1 MPNRPSVCIIGAGLT
16 GLVCARRLA
25 QRGFRVQVVEQHSTP
40 GGMLASVR
48 IGHEYIELIPH
59 HLRKS
64 DRNTLSLLKE
74 LGLHEDIAWYDS
86 YWYGRAGRKKL
97 GYPEKGFH
105 SLISALS
112 QEITDQGGIIYYG
125 YTVMDIDATVE
136 SKRQY
141 HVSCVLSDCTT
152 IVLDTDIV
160 LFTGSC
166 RNLAH
171 ITHNLD
177 LPTDFR
183 DPLLDITY
191 KANMSLLLVMKSQ
204 FTGCFSRPF
213 GEDFPFQRLIQHTN
227 LVGERRYGGH
237 ILYLCGSFQTAH
249 PMWTQSDAD
258 VFKTFFKHL
267 QKLNPTLVRSDIKT
281 WRLSRTRYA
290 LPTSLPEMPLAAPLP
305 GLFLCSMAMINDG
318 HEPAEYRMD
327 PTIALANETARMIED
342 SVSDKYLRDTGTVI
356 ERIY

>member
-1 MPNRPSVCIIGAGLT
+1 MPNRPSICIVGAGLT
-16 GLVCARRLA
+16 GLVCARKLA

-40 GGMLASVR
+40 GGMLSSVR
-48 IGHEYIELIPH
+48 IGHEYIELLPH
-59 HLRKS
+59 HIRKN
-64 DRNTLSLLKE
+64 DRNVLALLKE
-74 LGLHEDIAWYDS
+74 LGLHEDISWHDS

-125 YTVMDIDATVE
+125 YTVMDIDVSE
-136 SKRQY
+136 DEKRQY
-141 HVSCVLSDCTT
+141 RVSCVLSDCTT
-152 IVLDTDIV
+152 IVLDSDVV

-183 DPLLDITY
+183 DPLMDITY
-191 KANMSLLLVMKSQ
+191 KANMSLLLVMKSP

-213 GEDFPFQRLIQHTN
+213 GDDYPFQRIIQHTN

-237 ILYLCGSFQTAH
+237 ILYLSGSFHTSH

-258 VFKTFFKHL
+258 VFKAFFKSL
-267 QKLNPTLVRSDIKT
+267 QKLSPSLVRSDIKT
-281 WRLSRTRYA
+281 WRLTRTRYA
-290 LPTSLPEMPLAAPLP
+290 LPTSVPELPLTSPLP
-305 GLFLCSMAMINDG
+305 GLFLSSLAMVGDNVVSS
-318 HEPAEYRMD
+318 EYRMD
-327 PTIALANETARMIED
+327 PTIALAGETVKMIEE
-342 SVSDKYLRDTGTVI
+342 SISGRSLPGTGTVI

>member
-1 MPNRPSVCIIGAGLT
+1 MPNRPSICIIGAGLT

-25 QRGFRVQVVEQHSTP
+25 QNGFRVQVVEQHSTP
-40 GGMLASVR
+40 GGMLSSVR

-59 HLRKS
+59 HIRKS
-64 DRNTLSLLKE
+64 DRNVVSLLKE
-74 LGLHEDIAWYDS
+74 LGLHEDISWYDS

-105 SLISALS
+105 TLISALS
-112 QEITDQGGIIYYG
+112 QEITDQGGIVYYG
-125 YTVMDIDATVE
+125 YTVMDIDVTNDPR
-136 SKRQY
+136 RQY

-152 IVLDTDIV
+152 IVLDADIV

-171 ITHNLD
+171 ITHSLD

-183 DPLLDITY
+183 DPLMDITY

-213 GEDFPFQRLIQHTN
+213 GDDFPFQRIIQHTN

-237 ILYLCGSFQTAH
+237 ILYLCGSFQTSH

-258 VFKTFFKHL
+258 VFKTFLKHL
-267 QKLNPTLVRSDIKT
+267 QKLNPATVRSDIKT
-281 WRLSRTRYA
+281 WRLTRTRYA
-290 LPTSLPEMPLAAPLP
+290 LPTSSPELPLRTPLP
-305 GLFLCSMAMINDG
+305 GLFLCSLAMVSEIR
-318 HEPAEYRMD
+318 EKAEYRMD
-327 PTIALANETARMIED
+327 PTVALANETARIIEE
-342 SVSDKYLRDTGTVI
+342 SVLREPLRDTGTVI

>member
-1 MPNRPSVCIIGAGLT
+1 MTA
-16 GLVCARRLA
+16 
-25 QRGFRVQVVEQHSTP
+25 TP
-40 GGMLASVR
+40 FLCS
-48 IGHEYIELIPH
+48 
-59 HLRKS
+59 
-64 DRNTLSLLKE
+64 RNS
-74 LGLHEDIAWYDS
+74 G
-86 YWYGRAGRKKL
+86 GRAGRKKL

-105 SLISALS
+105 SLVSALS
-112 QEITDQGGIIYYG
+112 QEITDHDGIIYYG
-125 YTVMDIDATVE
+125 YTVMDIDATFE
-136 SKRQY
+136 GKRQY
-141 HVSCVLSDCTT
+141 HVSCVLADCTT
-152 IVLDTDIV
+152 IILDSDIV

-183 DPLLDITY
+183 DPLMDITY

-237 ILYLCGSFQTAH
+237 ILYLSGSFQTTH

-258 VFKTFFKHL
+258 VFKAFFKHL

-281 WRLSRTRYA
+281 WRLTRTRYA
-290 LPTSLPEMPLAAPLP
+290 LPTSAPKMPLATPLP
-305 GLFLCSMAMINDG
+305 GLYLCSLAMISDCK
-318 HEPAEYRMD
+318 EPAEYRMD
-327 PTIALANETARMIED
+327 PTIAQANEAARMIED
-342 SVSDKYLRDTGTVI
+342 SVFAPPLADTGTVI

>member
-16 GLVCARRLA
+16 GLVCARKLA

-64 DRNTLSLLKE
+64 DRNTLAILKE

-86 YWYGRAGRKKL
+86 FWYGRAGRKKL

-125 YTVMDIDATVE
+125 YTVMDIDATFE
-136 SKRQY
+136 GKRQY

-152 IVLDTDIV
+152 IVLDADTV

-237 ILYLCGSFQTAH
+237 ILYLCGSFQTTH

-281 WRLSRTRYA
+281 WRLTRTRYA
-290 LPTSLPEMPLAAPLP
+290 LPTSSPEMPLTTPLP

-318 HEPAEYRMD
+318 REPSEYRMD
-327 PTIALANETARMIED
+327 PTIALANDTARMIED
-342 SVSDKYLRDTGTVI
+342 SVSGPYLQDTGTVI